1 MLTHFFVTGT
11 DSRVGKTI
19 VSRALLQAMSAQGK
33 IVLGYKP
40 IATGSQELADGV
52 RNKDAVTLQK
62 SSSISYPLAKITPFA
77 LSDEDIFTSE
87 LPLDLFE
94 QITAGLQFMRLEAD
108 TVVVEGCDG
117 WRTLITPGQ
126 SYSEWVVQTRM
137 PVVLVVGIQEG
148 CVSQALMAAQSI
160 IADGVHLLGWV
171 ANRINPCLAHY
182 GETIA
187 AIRQNIAA
195 PLLGEIPYLPRA
207 ESREMA
213 KFLDLSPLVGQSS
226 LVAAASSHK

>member
-19 VSRALLQAMSAQGK
+19 VSRALLQAMAAQGN

-40 IATGSQELADGV
+40 IATGSQDLADGV
-52 RNKDAVTLQK
+52 RNKDAVTLQN
-62 SSSISYPLAKITPFA
+62 SSSVAYPLAKITPFA
-77 LSDEDIFTSE
+77 LIDEDIFTSD
-87 LPLDLFE
+87 LPDDIFD
-94 QITAGLQFMRLEAD
+94 QMNQGLHFMRQSAD
-108 TVVVEGCDG
+108 RVVVEGCDG
-117 WRTLITPGQ
+117 WRTLITPRQ
-126 SYSEWVVQTRM
+126 SFSEWVMQSKM
-137 PVVLVVGIQEG
+137 PVILVVGIQEG

-160 IADGVHLLGWV
+160 ISDGVQLLGWV

-182 GETIA
+182 AETID
-187 AIRQNIAA
+187 AIKLNITS

-213 KFLDLSPLVGQSS
+213 HFLDLTL
-226 LVAAASSHK
+226 LKDVAQA

>member
-19 VSRALLQAMSAQGK
+19 VSRALLQAMIAQGK
-33 IVLGYKP
+33 VVLGYKP

-62 SSSISYPLAKITPFA
+62 SSSVSYPLSRITPYA
-77 LSDEDIFTSE
+77 LSDEDIFTSH
-87 LPLDLFE
+87 LPKNIFE
-94 QITAGLQFMRLEAD
+94 QMTDGLHFLRQEAE

-117 WRTLITPGQ
+117 WRTLITPKRRF
-126 SYSEWVVQTRM
+126 SDWVVQLNM
-137 PVVLVVGIQEG
+137 PVILVVGIQEG
-148 CVSQALMAAQSI
+148 CVSQALLAAEAI
-160 IADGVHLLGWV
+160 IADGVPLLGWV

-182 GETIA
+182 AETIS
-187 AIRQNIAA
+187 AIRQNIKA

-213 KFLDLSPLVGQSS
+213 QYLDLSL
-226 LVAAASSHK
+226 LNELTVA

>member
-19 VSRALLQAMSAQGK
+19 VSRALLQAMAAQGK

-40 IATGSQELADGV
+40 IATGSQALADGV
-52 RNKDAVTLQK
+52 RNKDAVTLQQ

-77 LSDEDIFTSE
+77 LSDEDIFTSD
-87 LPLDLFE
+87 LPFDIFE
-94 QITAGLQFMRLEAD
+94 RMTEGLEFMCQEAD
-108 TVVVEGCDG
+108 TVVIEGCDG
-117 WRTLITPGQ
+117 WRTLITPQ
-126 SYSEWVVQTRM
+126 QTYSEWIVQTKM

-148 CVSQALMAAQSI
+148 CVSQALLAAQSI
-160 IADGVHLLGWV
+160 IADGVTLLGWV

-182 GETIA
+182 PETIA
-187 AIRQNIAA
+187 VIEQNIDA

-207 ESREMA
+207 ESLEMA
-213 KFLDLSPLVGQSS
+213 HFLDLSRL
-226 LVAAASSHK
+226 AAMA